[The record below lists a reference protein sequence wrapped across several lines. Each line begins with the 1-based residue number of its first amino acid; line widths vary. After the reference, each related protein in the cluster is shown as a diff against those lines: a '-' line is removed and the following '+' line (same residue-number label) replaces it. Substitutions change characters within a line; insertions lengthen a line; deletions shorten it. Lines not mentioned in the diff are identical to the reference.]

1 MSTVKIEHVNPNS
14 GRSVAFDIV
23 SGDEVKDT
31 FVLRH
36 GEFRLFNLSGGLM
49 LHEVS
54 MEALADR
61 ERKVRED
68 AEIEAEVARERKAKE
83 EQDHAE
89 KVKADREAKKAEIE
103 AKANEGGEP
112 GVNAL
117 GEPFHGKPED
127 AKTYAELG
135 RPEPEPVYRDE
146 PEADPVV

>member
-14 GRSVAFDIV
+14 GRSIAFDIM

-36 GEFRLFNLSGGLM
+36 GEFRIFNLSGGLM

-54 MEALADR
+54 MAELAER
-61 ERKVRED
+61 ERKA
-68 AEIEAEVARERKAKE
+68 AEVAELEAEVARERKAKE
-83 EQDHAE
+83 EHEHAE
-89 KVKADREAKKAEIE
+89 KVKAERDAKKAEIE
-103 AKANEGGEP
+103 AKANEGEEP

-127 AKTYAELG
+127 AKTYEELG
-135 RPEPEPVYRDE
+135 HPEPEPVYHDE
-146 PEADPVV
+146 PHADPVV